1 MSERNGMA
9 KVDGGRQ
16 EWVGQEG
23 SRGGTNTVR
32 STEREID
39 LIHVSQPKF
48 GRFDLE
54 DLTNPENPAFFGFVF
69 GFGFSLK
76 DFVFP
81 LLGWA

>member
-1 MSERNGMA
+1 MEVFTWAANPSANLTGCVVSEPLLTY
-9 KVDGGRQ
+9 Q
-16 EWVGQEG
+16 
-23 SRGGTNTVR
+23 SL
-32 STEREID
+32 S
-39 LIHVSQPKF
+39 KF

-76 DFVFP
+76 DFVFH

>member
-1 MSERNGMA
+1 MG
-9 KVDGGRQ
+9 GGRGY
-16 EWVGQEG
+16 ETRKNFANVIC
-23 SRGGTNTVR
+23 T
-32 STEREID
+32 
-39 LIHVSQPKF
+39 SQPKF